1 MKKNV
6 ECYTCVY
13 CKNCD
18 EIQEKKCSE
27 LNYALLTTKEAKE
40 LCDLMCG
47 TGEDDDENYMGKD

>member
-13 CKNCD
+13 CQTCN
-18 EIQEKKCSE
+18 EEQEKKCAE
-27 LNYALLTTKEAKE
+27 INYALLTTKEAQE

-47 TGEDDDENYMGKD
+47 TGEEADLLEES

>member
-13 CKNCD
+13 CQTCD
-18 EIQEKKCSE
+18 EEQEKKCAE
-27 LNYALLTTKEAKE
+27 INYALLTTKEAQE

-47 TGEDDDENYMGKD
+47 TGEEEYDLLEES